1 MRFQTLG
8 WAMAVVV
15 AAAAPC
21 AAASLKAIMRSWKA
35 DRATIERVVSGR
47 TSFDEAALR
56 AILDGFASDA
66 RSIEARISAPG
77 ERSKDLRGRFVQF
90 ETDAAA
96 ARAALGPN
104 DRWKP
109 RAAHLIDDC
118 QSCHDVYA
126 N

>member
-1 MRFQTLG
+1 MKMIRSPRARAIPALRPRARPALAWWMTVKAQV
-8 WAMAVVV
+8 ARRS
-15 AAAAPC
+15 AAAITSAV
-21 AAASLKAIMRSWKA
+21 
-35 DRATIERVVSGR
+35 E
-47 TSFDEAALR
+47 SFD
-56 AILDGFASDA
+56 
-66 RSIEARISAPG
+66 
-77 ERSKDLRGRFVQF
+77 
-90 ETDAAA
+90 DAAA